1 MIRMSLEDAIERNRA
16 RQDAKR
22 AGVQPQPST
31 SGLNAYQVHVMTNP
45 PVYMIELGLAK
56 PERKTI
62 TIYGTS
68 KADAMER
75 AGIQ

>member
-1 MIRMSLEDAIERNRA
+1 MSLQDAIERNRA
-16 RQDAKR
+16 RQAAKR

-31 SGLNAYQVHVMTNP
+31 EGLKPFRVRVITNP

-56 PERKTI
+56 VERKTI

-75 AGIQ
+75 SGIQ

>member
-1 MIRMSLEDAIERNRA
+1 MSLQDAIERNRA
-16 RQDAKR
+16 RQAAKR
-22 AGVQPQPST
+22 AGVQPQPSND
-31 SGLNAYQVHVMTNP
+31 GLKPFRVHVITNP